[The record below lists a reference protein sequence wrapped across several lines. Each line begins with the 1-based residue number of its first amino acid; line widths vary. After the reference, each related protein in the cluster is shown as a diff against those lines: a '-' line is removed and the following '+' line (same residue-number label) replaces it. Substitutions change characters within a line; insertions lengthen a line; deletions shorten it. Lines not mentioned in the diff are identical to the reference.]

1 MENVSSILEKTR
13 ADIMLATA
21 SGMSTTDTTDA
32 IQAIMNQFELN
43 AKGTAERIADT
54 LEKVSAN
61 MPMD

>member
-1 MENVSSILEKTR
+1 
-13 ADIMLATA
+13 
-21 SGMSTTDTTDA
+21 MSTTDTTDA